1 MFQKIGNRSFIPASF
16 NRIRNCSHVEKN
28 KLFCP
33 WCFFL
38 FADDDVKT
46 NDLELYFCKVFWYK
60 CFCKK
65 LYFGY
70 CNLFIRKDLLER
82 HLLERIKS
90 LVGHLQFMVEQ
101 KPNPVEHLILPRV
114 FPVGQNVR
122 CVFRLVGQILIL
134 IGHCPM
140 SDRYFKACLITL
152 ILLWWKMCHMF
163 PCFREKPGSYQE
175 YTNR

>member
-1 MFQKIGNRSFIPASF
+1 MG
-16 NRIRNCSHVEKN
+16 KN
-28 KLFCP
+28 TLFCA

-46 NDLELYFCKVFWYK
+46 NDLELYFCKVFRYK

-70 CNLFIRKDLLER
+70 CNLFIRKGLLER
-82 HLLERIKS
+82 YLLERIKS

-114 FPVGQNVR
+114 FHVGQNVR

-140 SDRYFKACLITL
+140 SDRYFKACLIIL

-163 PCFREKPGSYQE
+163 PCFREKPGFPTRNTPIDKLFLLSEWAAFRCGHKSLQE
-175 YTNR
+175 K